1 MEFDA
6 NIYKFFNKTTYVI
19 QRVLFYNSKKACIF
33 ARCYITYVRNMPRQ
47 PRFTKED
54 IVAAGLRI
62 VKTSGYDAVSARSLG
77 KELGTSSSPMFTMFK
92 DMNEVMD
99 AIWVAA
105 EHCFIDHMDGVTDY
119 FPAFKEFG
127 MRLVSF
133 AKNES
138 NLFQMLFLGKQ
149 ARPEIAEIIARECLT
164 HTGQSYGLTEDQ
176 ADFLFRQMW
185 PVACG
190 IAALCVKHPEDF
202 SDENVSKTLSYHF
215 SGIMSIIKSD
225 KEIEDI
231 KPRQI
236 KY

>member
-1 MEFDA
+1 
-6 NIYKFFNKTTYVI
+6 
-19 QRVLFYNSKKACIF
+19 
-33 ARCYITYVRNMPRQ
+33 MPRQ
-47 PRFTKED
+47 PKFSKED

-62 VKTSGYDAVSARSLG
+62 VRLNGCDAVSARSLG

-99 AIWVAA
+99 AIWDAA
-105 EHCFIDHMDGVTDY
+105 EKTFVAHMDGVTNY

-138 NLFQMLFLGKQ
+138 NLFQMLFMGKNS
-149 ARPEIAEIIARECLT
+149 RPEIAASIAKECLT
-164 HTGQSYGLTEDQ
+164 PVGQGYGLTKEQ
-176 ADFLFRQMW
+176 ADLLFCQMW

-202 SDENVSKTLSYHF
+202 TEETVSKTLSYHF
-215 SGIMSIIKSD
+215 SGIMSIIKSGR
-225 KEIEDI
+225 EVEDI
-231 KPRQI
+231 KPRLL
-236 KY
+236 